1 MILKGFKFQSPEVR
15 KENIKKFQISIF
27 CFQCVAKNIEG
38 KLNICIWDL
47 VYSQIWLQ
55 PPQEDVH
62 FSYIFLW
69 AITT

>member
-1 MILKGFKFQSPEVR
+1 MILKGFKFQSPKVR
-15 KENIKKFQISIF
+15 KENSKNCQISIF
-27 CFQCVAKNIEG
+27 GFQCVAKNIEG
-38 KLNICIWDL
+38 KLDTCIWYL

-55 PPQEDVH
+55 HPQEDVH